1 MKNFMQKDL
10 SDGPLN
16 VKSSERTIVCLTRD
30 LIAIIGNRR
39 APKSRRVEADEIET
53 DSAQL
58 NCLDD

>member
-16 VKSSERTIVCLTRD
+16 VKSSERTIGCLTRD

-39 APKSRRVEADEIET
+39 TPASRRVEADEIET